1 MGSGGRTV
9 PEPTPSP
16 DRGSGRNGAWLGFL
30 LPGLPQFLQGRRV
43 EGGGVLALW
52 LVFLAILAF
61 RFSRVMAAV
70 SGSLGQRIALVTLAG
85 GMVAIW
91 AWAVRDLRRGE
102 AAGDGAPPGSWGRL
116 WVRFRG
122 NQLALFGLG
131 LVVAFYLA
139 ALLTPLIAPFD
150 PIHQPAFQGGGGGVR
165 LQGPSLVHPLGTDQL
180 SRDILSRILYGARIS
195 LSIGFLA
202 VAISVSLGAVLGA
215 MAGYLGGWVDTLI
228 MRFVDMVLAF
238 PRVVL
243 LIVLV
248 ALFEP
253 SIFLIVA
260 ALALTQWPST
270 TRIVRGEIL
279 ALREREFTEAA
290 RALGFSAPRI
300 IFRHLLPNAL
310 APIIVAATLGIGNT
324 IVLEAGL
331 SFLGLGVQPPN
342 PSWGTM
348 VAAGRDYLLDAW
360 WIATFPGLAIV
371 AVVLGFNLVGDGVR
385 DAMDPRLEGR
395 PGS

>member
-1 MGSGGRTV
+1 MGSPGRTTV
-9 PEPTPSP
+9 DPIRDSHG
-16 DRGSGRNGAWLGFL
+16 GSWRKGAWLGIL
-30 LPGLPQFLQGRRV
+30 APGLPQLLRGRRV
-43 EGGGVLALW
+43 EGGGALALW
-52 LVFLAILAF
+52 ILFLSVLILRFPRVISAFSGSPDQGIAILTLGGGLLGLWVWSA
-61 RFSRVMAAV
+61 RDLSRD
-70 SGSLGQRIALVTLAG
+70 GSLAG
-85 GMVAIW
+85 A
-91 AWAVRDLRRGE
+91 
-102 AAGDGAPPGSWGRL
+102 APPGSWVGL
-116 WVRFRG
+116 WARFRG
-122 NQLALFGLG
+122 NHLALFGLG
-131 LVVAFYLA
+131 LVVVFYLA

-150 PIHQPAFQGGGGGVR
+150 PVHQPAFQGQGVGTR
-165 LQGPSLVHPLGTDQL
+165 LLGPSLDHPLGTDQL

-202 VAISVSLGAVLGA
+202 VAISVTLGAVLGA
-215 MAGYLGGWVDTLI
+215 VAGYLGGWVDTLT

-253 SIFLIVA
+253 SIFLLVA

-279 ALREREFTEAA
+279 ALREREFAEAA
-290 RALGFSAPRI
+290 RALGFSTPRI

-331 SFLGLGVQPPN
+331 SFLGLGVQPPT

-348 VAAGRDYLLDAW
+348 VADGRDYLLTAW

-371 AVVLGFNLVGDGVR
+371 AVVLGFNLVGDGIR
-385 DAMDPRLEGR
+385 DAMDPRLER
-395 PGS
+395 PRGS